1 MKKLTNRQKQA
12 IETKLKIIEKSLELF
27 KTQGYDTVTVKDIC
41 GSADISIGSFY
52 YHFKAKEDVINIGYK
67 QIDLLIEEKIESQE
81 FDNYIEEIY
90 FILGEASVIIE
101 ELGWSFMSQVYKQL
115 ISTKDK
121 YTLKENRYIY
131 LVLKETINNAIKNK
145 ELTAELNSH
154 ELTSTILR
162 ISRGAIFDWCLN
174 EGNYPLRD
182 QIFMDLNLLLSNFMG
197 KNSNKI

>member
-41 GSADISIGSFY
+41 ESADISIGSFY

-145 ELTAELNSH
+145 ELTDELNSH

-182 QIFMDLNLLLSNFMG
+182 QIYMDLNLVLSNFKG
-197 KNSNKI
+197 KNSNEI